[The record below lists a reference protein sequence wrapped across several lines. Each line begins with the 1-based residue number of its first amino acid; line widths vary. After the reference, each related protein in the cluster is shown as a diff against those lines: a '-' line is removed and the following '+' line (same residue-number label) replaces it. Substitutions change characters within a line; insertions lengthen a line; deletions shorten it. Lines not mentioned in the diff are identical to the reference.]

1 MKKLLPLLL
10 KKMKNLIYLTLI
22 SFVLVSC
29 DSNERNIKKTFIRL
43 NAGETSSASKYIWP
57 EDHKNLYTFDLRFL
71 SKNELLSFDIETIE
85 KLNEESY
92 KVTLNC
98 SNCNDELLDY
108 FKSKQNLLSG
118 TKIVDTFFVKKAN
131 GKEYITFDWDLND
144 KSISNN
150 IKLSSILVEKINL
163 RSGPGKKY
171 NVISQIEK
179 GDELLVDDNYENSNW
194 RKGIYFEEN
203 SSIKKV
209 YFSSKL
215 SDRKEISFFTLD
227 WADSMGIIVISILG
241 IIVLFVIYPLLF
253 GALFRMGGEGAGVF
267 ALILFVILLVAVY
280 FTYQIIETAF
290 FELFIINLPF

>member
-1 MKKLLPLLL
+1 
-10 KKMKNLIYLTLI
+10 MKNLIYLTLI
-22 SFVLVSC
+22 SIVLVSC
-29 DSNERNIKKTFIRL
+29 DSNERNIKKTFNRL
-43 NAGETSSASKYIWP
+43 NAGETSAASKYIWP
-57 EDHKNLYTFDLRFL
+57 EDHKNLYTFEQRFL
-71 SKNELLSFDIETIE
+71 SKNELLSFDIESIE
-85 KLNEESY
+85 KVNDESY

-98 SNCNDELLDY
+98 SNGNEELLTY
-108 FKSKQNLLSG
+108 FKHKGNFTSG

-131 GKEYITFDWDLND
+131 GKEYVTFNWDLND

-150 IKLSSILVEKINL
+150 IKLSSILVEKLNL
-163 RSGPGKKY
+163 RAGPGQKF
-171 NVISQIEK
+171 NVITQLKK
-179 GDELLVDDNYENSNW
+179 GDELLMDDNYENSNW
-194 RKGIYFEEN
+194 RKGFYFEEN
-203 SSIKKV
+203 SSLKKV

-215 SDRKEISFFTLD
+215 TDRKEISFFTLN

-267 ALILFVILLVAVY
+267 ALILFGVLLVAVY

>member
-1 MKKLLPLLL
+1 
-10 KKMKNLIYLTLI
+10 MKNLIYLTLI
-22 SFVLVSC
+22 SLALVSC
-29 DSNERNIKKTFIRL
+29 DSNERNIKKTFNRL

-57 EDHKNLYTFDLRFL
+57 EDHKNLYTFEQRFL
-71 SKNELLSFDIETIE
+71 SENELLSFDIETIE
-85 KLNEESY
+85 KLNDESY

-98 SNCNDELLDY
+98 SNGNVELLNY
-108 FKSKQNLLSG
+108 FKNKRNLISG
-118 TKIVDTFFVKKAN
+118 TKIVDTIFVKKAN
-131 GKEYITFDWDLND
+131 GKEYVTFDWDLNE

-150 IKLSSILVEKINL
+150 IKLSSILVEKLNL
-163 RSGPGKKY
+163 RAGPGQ
-171 NVISQIEK
+171 NFHVISQLKK
-179 GDELLVDDNYENSNW
+179 GDELLMDDNYENSNW
-194 RKGIYFEEN
+194 RKGFYFEKN

-215 SDRKEISFFTLD
+215 TDRKEISFFTLD

-267 ALILFVILLVAVY
+267 ALILFVVLLVAVY

>member
-1 MKKLLPLLL
+1 
-10 KKMKNLIYLTLI
+10 MKNLIYLTLI
-22 SFVLVSC
+22 SLVFVSC
-29 DSNERNIKKTFIRL
+29 DSNERNIKKTFNRL
-43 NAGETSSASKYIWP
+43 NSGETSSASKYIWP
-57 EDHKNLYTFDLRFL
+57 ENHKNLYTFEQRFL

-85 KLNEESY
+85 KLNDESY

-98 SNCNDELLDY
+98 SNGNVELLNY
-108 FKSKQNLLSG
+108 FKNKRNLISG
-118 TKIVDTFFVKKAN
+118 TKIVDTIFVKKAN
-131 GKEYITFDWDLND
+131 QKEYITFDWNLNE

-150 IKLSSILVEKINL
+150 IKLSNILVEKINL
-163 RSGPGKKY
+163 RSGPSKKY
-171 NVISQIEK
+171 NVISQLEK
-179 GDELLVDDNYENSNW
+179 GDELLVDDNYDNSNW
-194 RKGIYFEEN
+194 RKGFYFEEN
-203 SSIKKV
+203 GSIKKV

-241 IIVLFVIYPLLF
+241 IIVLFVVYPLLF

-267 ALILFVILLVAVY
+267 ALILFVVLLIAVY

>member
-1 MKKLLPLLL
+1 
-10 KKMKNLIYLTLI
+10 MKNLIYLTLI
-22 SFVLVSC
+22 SLVLVSC
-29 DSNERNIKKTFIRL
+29 DSNERNIKKTFNRL

-57 EDHKNLYTFDLRFL
+57 EDHKNLYTFEQRFL
-71 SKNELLSFDIETIE
+71 SENELLSFDIETIE
-85 KLNEESY
+85 KLNDESY

-98 SNCNDELLDY
+98 SNGNVELLNY
-108 FKSKQNLLSG
+108 FKNKRNLISG
-118 TKIVDTFFVKKAN
+118 TKIVDTIFVKKAN
-131 GKEYITFDWDLND
+131 GKEYVTFDWDLNE

-150 IKLSSILVEKINL
+150 IKLSSILVEKLNL
-163 RSGPGKKY
+163 RAGPGQ
-171 NVISQIEK
+171 NFHVISQLKK
-179 GDELLVDDNYENSNW
+179 GDELLMDDNYENSNW
-194 RKGIYFEEN
+194 RKGFYFEKN

-215 SDRKEISFFTLD
+215 TDRKEISFFTLD

-267 ALILFVILLVAVY
+267 ALILFVVLLVAVY